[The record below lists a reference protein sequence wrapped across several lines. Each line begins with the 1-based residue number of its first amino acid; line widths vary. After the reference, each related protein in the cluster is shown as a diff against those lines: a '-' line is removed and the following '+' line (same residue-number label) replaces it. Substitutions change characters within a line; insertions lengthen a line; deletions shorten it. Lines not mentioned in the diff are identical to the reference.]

1 METMRF
7 WSFAKDFN
15 ITHMRILLVEDEFE
29 LRNSIMQYLDYAGN
43 LVDSV
48 SYFNAARNKLDDFD
62 YDCVLIDINITN
74 GNGLDL
80 IKQLKQTK
88 SKAGIIIIS
97 ARNSLDDKING
108 LDLGADDYLA
118 KPFHLSE
125 LNARI
130 KALIRRK
137 NFDGDKAIVIEEL
150 RVFPDDRRV
159 FVNESELDLT
169 ISEFRLLLYLVTN
182 KNRVVSKNSISQ
194 HLLDDDNMEQIDNHN
209 FVYSHLKNLRKKL
222 LEKGSNDYIQ
232 TVYGIGYKFKAN
244 E

>member
-1 METMRF
+1 
-7 WSFAKDFN
+7 
-15 ITHMRILLVEDEFE
+15 MRILLIEDEPE
-29 LRNSIMQYLDYAGN
+29 LRNSIIQYLEYAGN
-43 LVDSV
+43 LVEGV
-48 SYFNAARNKLDDFD
+48 SDFNKASDKIHEFD
-62 YDCVLIDINITN
+62 YDCILVDINIPN
-74 GNGLDL
+74 GSGLDL
-80 IKQLKQTK
+80 IKKIKQVK

-97 ARNSLDDKING
+97 AKNSLDDKIDG
-108 LDLGADDYLA
+108 LDIGADDYLA

-137 NFDGDKAIVIEEL
+137 NFEGDKAIVLNEIL
-150 RVFPDDRRV
+150 IYPDERRV
-159 FVNESELDLT
+159 LVNKQEIDLT

-194 HLLDDDNMEQIDNHN
+194 HLLSDSDSEQVDNHN

-222 LEKGSNDYIQ
+222 IEKGSCDYIQ
-232 TVYGIGYKFKAN
+232 TIYGIGYKFKIA